1 MLHCPNPTCTHPQ
14 NLDGRATCQNCG
26 QPLIGILRH
35 RYHIIKP
42 IGQGGF
48 GITYL
53 AEDIERFN
61 ETCVVKQLIY
71 QSPDSPGAQ
80 QKVQALFTQ
89 EAQQLFQLGTHPQ
102 IPNLLAYFHEEGR
115 QYLVQEFIEGHNLS
129 QVLKREGVFNE
140 AKLRHFLAS
149 ILPVLG
155 YIHSQGVIHR
165 DLKPH
170 NIMHRPA
177 DDRYFLIDFGVT
189 KQVNGQE
196 TVGTVLGSEGYA
208 AFEQLRDGRA
218 YPASDLYSLGVT
230 CFQFLTG
237 HDPRS
242 LQLQIGYSWT
252 QTWQKHLCQPLS
264 PQLVDI
270 IHKLLQINLE
280 HRYASVEDV
289 LKDLKNPQPLSTE
302 VQNAS
307 HRQPTVD
314 RQSYKLE
321 LAQATDR
328 TAIIC
333 EPRSAIPAVSASQ
346 LEYPPLQAT
355 QFEVATLNVMG
366 QIQSVQTQ
374 TAQYFIEALGDDLS
388 LSMIAIPAGSI
399 LMGSPSTE
407 TARRNSEGPQHH
419 VSVPNFYMGQFPI
432 TQAQWQTVAA
442 LPTINQALSLDPSQ
456 FKGPDHPVENISW
469 LDAVEFCGRLTQKFK
484 RLYRLPSEA
493 EWEYACRANT
503 TTPFH
508 WGETLTADHANFHG
522 MKTYRL
528 APKGQYR
535 NQTTPVGS
543 FRPNAFGLY
552 DMHGNV
558 WEWCA
563 DHWHPNY
570 QDAPVDGSI
579 WFAQDD
585 DRAAQTTHPWRGGSW
600 YDAPASC
607 RAAYRTFADADFKS
621 SNLGFRVVSPV
632 LSP

>member
-1 MLHCPNPTCTHPQ
+1 MLHCLNPTCTHPQ
-14 NLDGRATCQNCG
+14 NLDGHETCQNCG

-42 IGQGGF
+42 LGQGGF

-53 AEDIERFN
+53 AEDLERFN
-61 ETCVVKQLIY
+61 ETCVVKQLTY

-80 QKVQALFTQ
+80 QKVQDLFTQ

-102 IPNLLAYFHEEGR
+102 IPNLLAYFHEGGR
-115 QYLVQEFIEGHNLS
+115 QYLVQEFIEGHNLF
-129 QVLKREGVFNE
+129 QELKREGIYNE
-140 AKLRHFLAS
+140 TKLRHFLSS
-149 ILPVLG
+149 ILPVLD
-155 YIHSQGVIHR
+155 YIHTQGVIHR

-170 NIMHRPA
+170 NIMHRSA

-189 KQVNGQE
+189 KQVNTQE

-208 AFEQLRDGRA
+208 AFEQLNDGRT

-230 CFQFLTG
+230 CFHFLTG

-252 QTWQKHLCQPLS
+252 QNWQKHLSQPLS
-264 PQLVDI
+264 PQLISI
-270 IHKLLQINLE
+270 IDTLLQIRLE
-280 HRYASVEDV
+280 NRYTSVEEV
-289 LKDLKNPQPLSTE
+289 LKDLEQSPTSPT
-302 VQNAS
+302 
-307 HRQPTVD
+307 TVD
-314 RQSYKLE
+314 VATNSPFIHQTNKLE
-321 LAQATDR
+321 LAN
-328 TAIIC
+328 TADHTAVLF
-333 EPRSAIPAVSASQ
+333 EPDPPAPPVAHPLSSP
-346 LEYPPLQAT
+346 LETT
-355 QFEVATLNVMG
+355 QFEVATLDLLG
-366 QIQSVQTQ
+366 QIQSIQTLS
-374 TAQYFIEALGDDLS
+374 AQRYIEELDNGLS
-388 LSMIAIPAGSI
+388 LNMVAIPAGSF
-399 LMGSPSTE
+399 LMGSPLTE
-407 TARRNSEGPQHH
+407 ISRQRFEGPQHP
-419 VSVPNFYMGQFPI
+419 VTVPAFHMGQFLI
-432 TQAQWQTVAA
+432 TQAQWQAIAA
-442 LPTINQALSLDPSQ
+442 LPAVNQDLLPDPSQ
-456 FKGPDHPVENISW
+456 FKGEDRPVEGISW
-469 LDAVEFCGRLTQKFK
+469 LDAVEFCDRLTRKLN

-503 TTPFH
+503 TAPFH
-508 WGETLTADHANFHG
+508 CGENLTSDHANLHG
-522 MKTYRL
+522 MKTYRS
-528 APKGQYR
+528 APRGQYR

-563 DHWHPNY
+563 DHWHPSY

-579 WFAQDD
+579 WFAQENVIADN
-585 DRAAQTTHPWRGGSW
+585 APHPWRGGSW

-621 SNLGFRVVSPV
+621 SNLGLRVVSPV